1 LQCLCS
7 GLHGQWHVD
16 SPISSSDRRLKKDI
30 RPIDDDF
37 ARGDLDWVLRELRP
51 VSYQFINGSES
62 KYTRFGFV
70 ADELKEILPDVVR
83 EDVSRDAST
92 GAQYQGVIYQDLI
105 AVQIFALMLIKY
117 SSVPNNFLNL
127 NSHQCLYVVLL
138 RSSPLSKS
146 RRAKRLPIS
155 SSALSSL
162 RMMLLN
168 YDLFEHKTLI
178 A

>member
-1 LQCLCS
+1 MQCLCS

-105 AVQIFALMLIKY
+105 AVRILALLLIIHPFQIIFSISTHTNVSML
-117 SSVPNNFLNL
+117 F
-127 NSHQCLYVVLL
+127 
-138 RSSPLSKS
+138 
-146 RRAKRLPIS
+146 
-155 SSALSSL
+155 
-162 RMMLLN
+162 
-168 YDLFEHKTLI
+168 F
-178 A
+178 